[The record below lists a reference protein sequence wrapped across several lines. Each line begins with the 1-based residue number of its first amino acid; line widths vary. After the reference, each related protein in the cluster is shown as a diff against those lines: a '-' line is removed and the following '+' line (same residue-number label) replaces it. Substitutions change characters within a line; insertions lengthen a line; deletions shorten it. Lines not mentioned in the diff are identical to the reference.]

1 MPNNNA
7 DIVSNF
13 NINRVGENVSS
24 FILLNMLVSILQM
37 EMPCFTKT
45 QQIQMVQ

>member
-24 FILLNMLVSILQM
+24 FIEYAGVDPANG
-37 EMPCFTKT
+37 MPCYKT

>member
-13 NINRVGENVSS
+13 NINRVGKCIFYLIEYAGVDPAKNGDVY
-24 FILLNMLVSILQM
+24 
-37 EMPCFTKT
+37 KT
-45 QQIQMVQ
+45 QIQMVQ